1 MIRSETLAKAW
12 PPACRIAG
20 WLGVAAIVALSVVPG
35 PERPH
40 SGLPGRIEHVAA
52 YALTAAALGF
62 GYYRNA
68 GTRLRLAALLVGL
81 AGAMEVAQIWIPG
94 RTAHILDAV
103 AGWLGTVIGLSV
115 AAFIVR
121 METRR

>member
-1 MIRSETLAKAW
+1 MIRSETLAKSW

-52 YALTAAALGF
+52 YALTAAALVF
-62 GYYRNA
+62 GYRA
-68 GTRLRLAALLVGL
+68 ARTRLRLAALLVGL

-103 AGWLGTVIGLSV
+103 AGWLGTVIGLFV
-115 AAFIVR
+115 AAFTVR
-121 METRR
+121 MGTRR